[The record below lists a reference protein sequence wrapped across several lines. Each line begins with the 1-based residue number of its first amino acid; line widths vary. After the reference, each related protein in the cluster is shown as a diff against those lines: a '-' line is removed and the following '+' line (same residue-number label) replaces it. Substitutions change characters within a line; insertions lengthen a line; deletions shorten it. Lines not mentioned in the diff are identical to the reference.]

1 MLTNHTKFFGYDYS
15 LEQADLAIFGAPFDS
30 TTSNRPGTRFAP
42 ALMRL
47 DSINLETYSPYQK
60 IDLTE
65 IKVADIGDLELAFGN
80 AEKVLADIYTQ
91 TKEILVS
98 AKIPIMLGGEHLLT
112 LGAVRAV
119 YEAYPD
125 LNLIHLDAHAD
136 LREEYLGEELS
147 HATIMRHCCNL
158 LPPKTIHSFG
168 VRSGLREEFEF
179 AAENLNFHPFE
190 LDHMQDIANIVRDKP
205 IYVTIDLD
213 VLDPAFFPGTGT
225 PEPGGVTFKE
235 LLDNLLYLRNLNI
248 VGFDI
253 VELCPPEDLTG
264 ISSAAACKVLRE
276 MLIIAGNAKNSL

>member
-1 MLTNHTKFFGYDYS
+1 MLTNHTTFFGYTYS
-15 LEQADLAIFGAPFDS
+15 MEQADIAIFGAPFDS
-30 TTSNRPGTRFAP
+30 TASNRPGTRFAP

-60 IDLTE
+60 VDLTE
-65 IKVADIGDLELAFGN
+65 IKVADLGDLELAFGN
-80 AEKVLADIYTQ
+80 AQKVLADIYAQ
-91 TKEILVS
+91 TKIILDV
-98 AKIPIMLGGEHLLT
+98 AKIPVMLGGEHLLT

-119 YEAYPD
+119 HEVYPD
-125 LNLIHLDAHAD
+125 LNMIHIDAHTD

-147 HATIMRHCCNL
+147 HATVIRHCCNL
-158 LPPKTIHSFG
+158 LEPKAVHSFG

-179 AAENLNFHPFE
+179 AAENLNFYPFALDQMQE
-190 LDHMQDIANIVRDKP
+190 LTSLLGNKP
-205 IYVTIDLD
+205 VYVTLDLD

-235 LLDNLLYLRNLNI
+235 LLQNILHLRNLNI

-264 ISSAAACKVLRE
+264 ISAAAACKILRE